1 MENFYIWHENGLCD
15 NKTTNIKEAKAI
27 RDQFL
32 KEGIDS
38 YITDKNNLILEVI
51 A

>member
-1 MENFYIWHENGLCD
+1 MENFYIWHEDGLCD
-15 NKTTNIKEAKAI
+15 NKTTDIKEARDI

-38 YITDKNNLILEVI
+38 YITDKNNLILEVPT
-51 A
+51 